1 MFNTPIWGNDPKTA
15 LTNIVEHHGNYYY
28 VDSRYTFDH
37 GYETMIFHCNANG
50 QVTDWCDLYAEW
62 YTSQKEMATRHKQII
77 DDISFYLK
85 HNENEDGDEDVCC

>member
-1 MFNTPIWGNDPKTA
+1 
-15 LTNIVEHHGNYYY
+15 
-28 VDSRYTFDH
+28 
-37 GYETMIFHCNANG
+37 MIFHCNANG